1 MLCRLALITGVLLS
15 LSLPAQDWSQWGRN
29 PQHSGNVAVAGQL
42 PNRQIAD
49 FVADPFVPEEQA
61 QSGGDLLVHYQAT
74 LVDGDDVF
82 MLVKTGQLNAQ
93 VWNEVRLH
101 WMDGALVEQ
110 WRFAS
115 DWKPEPDTGFLG
127 GWEPVFHP
135 VLTSGFVYVPGAGGT
150 VFKLNRDDG
159 CVTARLNPFQNID
172 RNTFVAGPLSADAAG
187 NIFYNA
193 LKLAV
198 GDNPIDNPDDNPWTN
213 DIAGA
218 WLIRIGADD
227 STAAS
232 SFDSLTQGAPRSGD
246 ACLGTFSASLLP
258 WPPSPA
264 ALPSTRRCGSQRP
277 GLNVA
282 PAIAP
287 DGTIYTISRAHFN
300 DRYSYL
306 IAVNPDLSPK
316 WIASLR
322 DRLTDG
328 CGSSI
333 LPDNG
338 QAGGCRLGANAGVDP
353 ATNQLPAGRV
363 TDLSSSSPVVA
374 PDGSVLY
381 GAQTRYNYDR
391 GHLMKFGPDGSFSGA
406 YDFGW
411 DTTPAIYP
419 HDDTYSIVLKDNH
432 YEVGSYCGSPQLCP
446 TAPPGPYLITSL
458 TKDFR
463 PEWSYQAGFEWC
475 INAPAVDVN
484 GTVYAGNEDGNL
496 YVIGQGGTLLGS
508 LFLRSA
514 LGAAYTPL
522 SLGPDGKIYAQNSG
536 HLFVVGN

>member
-1 MLCRLALITGVLLS
+1 MPYRRTIAAGILLS
-15 LSLPAQDWSQWGRN
+15 VSLAAQDWPQWGRN
-29 PQHSGNVAVAGQL
+29 PQHSGSVAIAGQA
-42 PNRQIAD
+42 PNRTIAD
-49 FVADPFVPEEQA
+49 FVADPFVSDEQKS
-61 QSGGDLLVHYQAT
+61 SGGDLLVHYQAT

-82 MLVKTGQLNAQ
+82 MLVKTGQFNAQ

-101 WMDGALVEQ
+101 WENGALVEK
-110 WRFAS
+110 WRFQS
-115 DWKPEPDTGFLG
+115 DWKPEPDAGFLG

-135 VLTSGFVYVPGAGGT
+135 VLASGFVYVPAAGGS
-150 VFKLNRDDG
+150 VFKLNRADG
-159 CVTARLNPFQNID
+159 SVAGRLNPFETMDPNI
-172 RNTFVAGPLSADAAG
+172 FVAGPLSADAAG

-193 LKLAV
+193 LKLAIT
-198 GDNPIDNPDDNPWTN
+198 NNPDDNPWSS

-227 STAAS
+227 STAGS
-232 SFDSLTQGAPRSGD
+232 SFGWLTQGAPGADD
-246 ACLGTFSASLLP
+246 ACLGTFSASQLP
-258 WPPSPA
+258 WPPSPV
-264 ALPSTRRCGSQRP
+264 ALPPARRCGSQRP
-277 GLNVA
+277 GLNIA

-287 DGTIYTISRAHFN
+287 DGTVYTLSRAHFN

-306 IAVNPDLSPK
+306 VAVNPDLSPK

-322 DRLTDG
+322 DRLSDG

-333 LPDNG
+333 LPPNG
-338 QAGGCRLGANAGVDP
+338 NAGGCRFGANSGVDP

-363 TDLSSSSPVVA
+363 SDLSSSSPVIT
-374 PDGSVLY
+374 PDGSILY
-381 GAQTRYNYDR
+381 GAITRYNYDR

-411 DTTPAIYP
+411 DTTPSLYP
-419 HDDTYSIVLKDNH
+419 HDDTYSIILKDNH
-432 YEVGSYCGSPQLCP
+432 YDVGSYCGSPDLCP
-446 TAPPGPYLITSL
+446 GAPAGPFLITSL
-458 TKDFR
+458 TSDLN
-463 PEWSYQAGFEWC
+463 PEWSYQAGSEWC

-484 GTVYAGNEDGNL
+484 GTVYAGNEDGNV
-496 YVIGQGGTLLGS
+496 YVIGQGGTLLGQ

>member
-1 MLCRLALITGVLLS
+1 MFRRLGLATSALS
-15 LSLPAQDWSQWGRN
+15 LSLSAQDWSQWGRN
-29 PQHSGNVAVAGQL
+29 PQHSGNVAVTGQL

-49 FVADPFVPEEQA
+49 FVADPFVAEEQA
-61 QSGGDLLVHYQAT
+61 LSNGDLLVHYQAT

-82 MLVKTGQLNAQ
+82 MLVKTGQVSSQ

-101 WMDGALVEQ
+101 WVDGALVES

-115 DWKPEPDTGFLG
+115 DWKPEPDAGFLG

-135 VLTSGFVYVPGAGGT
+135 VLASGFVYVPGAGGS
-150 VFKLNRDDG
+150 VFKLNREDG
-159 CVTARLNPFQNID
+159 SIAARLNPFGNID
-172 RNTFVAGPLSADAAG
+172 PNTFVAGPLSADAAG
-187 NIFYNA
+187 NIFYNTLRLVA
-193 LKLAV
+193 
-198 GDNPIDNPDDNPWTN
+198 GSNPFENPNDNPWTS

-218 WLIRIGADD
+218 WLIRIGSDD
-227 STAAS
+227 STAGS
-232 SFDSLTQGAPRSGD
+232 SFDWLTQGAPGAGD
-246 ACLGTFSASLLP
+246 ACFGTFSASSLP
-258 WPPSPA
+258 WPPSPT
-264 ALPSTRRCGSQRP
+264 ALPPTRRCGAQRP

-287 DGTIYTISRAHFN
+287 DGTIYTISRGHFN

-306 IAVNPDLSPK
+306 VAVNPDLSPK

-333 LPDNG
+333 LPANG
-338 QAGGCRLGANAGVDP
+338 QPGGCRPGANPGVDP

-363 TDLSSSSPVVA
+363 IDQSSSSPVIA
-374 PDGSVLY
+374 PDGSIFY

-391 GHLMKFGPDGSFSGA
+391 GHLMKFGPDGTFIGA

-419 HDDTYSIVLKDNH
+419 HDNSYSIVLKDNH
-432 YEVGSYCGSPQLCP
+432 YEAGSYCGNPDFCP
-446 TAPPGPYLITSL
+446 TAAPGPYLITSL
-458 TKDFR
+458 TSDLR
-463 PEWSYQAGFEWC
+463 PEWSYQAGSEWC

-484 GTVYAGNEDGNL
+484 GTVYAGNEDGSL
-496 YVIGQGGTLLGS
+496 YVIGAGGTLFGN